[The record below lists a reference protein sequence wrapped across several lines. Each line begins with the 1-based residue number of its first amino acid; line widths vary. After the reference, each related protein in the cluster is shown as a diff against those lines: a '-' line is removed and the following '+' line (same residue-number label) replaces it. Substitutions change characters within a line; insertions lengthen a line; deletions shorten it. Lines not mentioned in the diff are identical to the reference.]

1 MAMKNWE
8 ARDVFAVNSHF
19 LQSISRIQGIMS
31 HLPLEFEVNVSD
43 IARRL
48 TTVTSGSFCKGLCA
62 AFVGDADMAKDWVT
76 MFENWDSNTAS
87 KSHLS
92 VCS

>member
-19 LQSISRIQGIMS
+19 LQSISRIQGIMDR
-31 HLPLEFEVNVSD
+31 LPLEFQVQVSV
-43 IARRL
+43 IAERL
-48 TTVTSGSFCKGLCA
+48 CTLITAMIDDDECA
-62 AFVGDADMAKDWVT
+62 AFVGDADMAKNWKT
-76 MFENWDSNTAS
+76 MFEDNNTVS
-87 KSHLS
+87 GSHLS

>member
-1 MAMKNWE
+1 MAMKNRE

-19 LQSISRIQGIMS
+19 LQSISRIQGIMDC
-31 HLPLEFEVNVSD
+31 LPLEFSFNVSD
-43 IARRL
+43 FAKRL
-48 TTVTSGSFCKGLCA
+48 TTVTSGSFCKGSYT
-62 AFVGDADMAKDWVT
+62 AFVGDADMAKDWKT
-76 MFENWDSNTAS
+76 MFMDNNTAS